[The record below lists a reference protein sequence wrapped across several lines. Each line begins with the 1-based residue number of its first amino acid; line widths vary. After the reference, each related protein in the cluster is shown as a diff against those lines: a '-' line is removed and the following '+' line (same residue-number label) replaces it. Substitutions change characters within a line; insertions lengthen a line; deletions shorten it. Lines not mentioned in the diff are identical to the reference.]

1 MTLLF
6 PDRLLKFFF
15 QQPATAKQWFDIR
28 TTRAQALV
36 LRSEYHGVDVRRQIE
51 TSRNCHRR
59 DATVHRPGTRWL
71 LPLFLAACS
80 SVAASQRNYYFKP
93 VDSQNTLAS
102 ASVTALFQD
111 QVGYVW
117 IATQSGLQRF
127 DGYRYLPL
135 RHDPDDSNSLP
146 ASFVTALAQD
156 SHERLWVGSLTHG
169 LAALDPTS
177 ARVVTQSRIGTTD
190 SLPRDAIGALAY
202 DPKRGLWIGDAAGI
216 ELMDVDTGKRRLIF
230 KFTGA
235 GHHNVLALT
244 LSTDG
249 TVWSATSSGLF
260 RIDAQSDI
268 AKHVAAQELPRAF
281 CVLIDSSG
289 NVYAGAADGL
299 YRIDKQGQ
307 TAQRVWPESDGR
319 VGERHVNAM
328 AQDRRGRLWLSVPG
342 AGITIYDPANGS
354 VHSLRQDP
362 AIPGSL
368 PDDNVTHLL
377 LDRSGLLWVGGD
389 ITGIATVDPN
399 GAQFRYILDTTPGR
413 AQKTNSIRAIVQDGD
428 GKLWLGTEGDGVK
441 SYDLD
446 QDRFEYFDDIFKL
459 KPTSFDATAQWQVT
473 SLADAGGQRLWV
485 ATNHGAFLFDP
496 KSRKATP
503 VPVASNGDN
512 GLPSSQVRTVLAARD
527 GSVWFGTYDSG
538 LARWW
543 PQIGTT
549 PERWQIFRHQL
560 DDDKSLANNAVLAL
574 YEDRTNRIWIGT
586 LNGLSVYEPERNA
599 VRSFRHQPA
608 DHQSLGDNLV
618 RILFQSGDGVLWV
631 GTQSGLDRVDN
642 PDTANPRFIHY
653 STKTGLPGA
662 TVLGIQEDAEHNIW
676 VSSNQGISV
685 YNRSLAAFLSF
696 TIRDGLQGREFNA
709 GASYRLA
716 NGELVFGGQ
725 HGLNIFNPDAIRH
738 DIYTPPIVVTGADVG
753 NTNLDSVPASGIS
766 MNQSQ
771 RILRFEF
778 AALDYA
784 DPQRNRFS
792 YRLRGFDPDWISA
805 FNQHSATYTNLPAG
819 TYDFQVRGSN
829 ADHVWNTE
837 GTSVAV
843 RIAPPWW
850 ASPGMKLLY
859 LVVIAVAAGLLGLT
873 YRRRRRRE
881 LHYHHELRNREDR
894 LRLALWGSGD
904 EFWDWDM
911 RDGIIY
917 RVGADQLVGGRHEDA
932 LSAEEWKR
940 HAVHPDD
947 LADVE
952 RRLFDHVEGR
962 KRFFESEHRI
972 RTLDGDWIWV
982 LSRGKVVELDENGKA
997 LRVCGTARNI
1007 TAARSADRD
1016 RRIATEVIDSMSEAV
1031 AVTNLD
1037 FSFVSVNRSFTRM
1050 FGYAEVEI
1058 VGQSA
1063 SLLDSVRH
1071 EREHYRA
1078 MRDAFLASGH
1088 WHGELWQR
1096 RNDGEEFL
1104 SWIEISEVRDAAGER
1119 THYVGV
1125 INDITQRK
1133 RTEQELRYLANYDTL
1148 TGLPNRTLLG
1158 ERLAHA
1164 VIRARRT
1171 SRKVALL
1178 FLDLDRFKH
1187 VNDSMGHAIGDR
1199 VLKTVGER
1207 LRASVSE
1214 AATVA
1219 RLGGDEFT
1227 VVLED
1232 VKNADEPLLVARQL
1246 LEVFS
1251 TPLVLD
1257 SGQQIMISPSI
1268 GISLYPDHAQVPTDL
1283 LKCADT
1289 AMYQAKEAGR
1299 NMYQVYTLA
1308 MDVNARQRAGMLG
1321 ALRLAIEHD
1330 EFRLVYQPMLD
1341 LDGGYI
1347 TGVEALLRW
1356 NSAEFGEV
1364 GPAVFI
1370 PLAEEAGL
1378 IERIGEFVLY
1388 RACTQLREW
1397 LNRGLTNIT
1406 MSVNLSALQLLRN
1419 ELTQRLCEILAEL
1432 NLAPESLELEL
1443 TESVLM
1449 ANPELAIHTLDRL
1462 HSLGVAIAI
1471 DDFGTGYSSLSYL
1484 KRLPIDTLKIDRSFV
1499 GDITTDPDDE
1509 AITKTIISMAHSLG
1523 LDVVAE
1529 GVETLEQLEY
1539 LHEQGCDVIQGHW
1552 LSPPLDAA
1560 ACFTFIR
1567 EFARSRPPIQPRRK
1581 LR

>member
-1 MTLLF
+1 MSLL
-6 PDRLLKFFF
+6 
-15 QQPATAKQWFDIR
+15 
-28 TTRAQALV
+28 
-36 LRSEYHGVDVRRQIE
+36 
-51 TSRNCHRR
+51 
-59 DATVHRPGTRWL
+59 
-71 LPLFLAACS
+71 LAAS
-80 SVAASQRNYYFKP
+80 SVAAANQRSYYFKP

-111 QVGYVW
+111 HVGYVW

-127 DGYRYLPL
+127 DGYRYLQL
-135 RHDPDDSNSLP
+135 RHDPDDPDSLP
-146 ASFVTALAQD
+146 GSFVTALAQD
-156 SHERLWVGSLTHG
+156 RDDRLWVGSLTHG
-169 LAALDPTS
+169 LAALDPAS
-177 ARVVTQSRIGTTD
+177 ARVVTRSRISTSD
-190 SLPRDAIGALAY
+190 SQPRDAIGALAY
-202 DPKRGLWIGDAAGI
+202 DPKRGLWIGNAAGI
-216 ELMDVDTGKRRLIF
+216 ELMDMDSGKRRAIL
-230 KFTGA
+230 KFDGTGN
-235 GHHNVLALT
+235 HNVSAFAL
-244 LSTDG
+244 SSDG
-249 TVWSATSSGLF
+249 TLWSATSNGLF
-260 RIDAQSDI
+260 RIGAHTDI
-268 AKHVAAQELPRAF
+268 AQRVAARELALTS
-281 CVLIDSSG
+281 CVLVDSAG
-289 NVYAGAADGL
+289 IVYVGATDGL
-299 YRIDKQGQ
+299 YRIDRQQ
-307 TAQRVWPESDGR
+307 LTARRVWPNADGLA
-319 VGERHVNAM
+319 GEGQVNAM
-328 AQDRRGRLWLSVPG
+328 VQDRRGRLWLSIPG
-342 AGITIYDPANGS
+342 AGLKIYDPSSGS
-354 VHSLRQDP
+354 VHALRQNSG
-362 AIPGSL
+362 IPGTL
-368 PDDNVTHLL
+368 PDDNVMHLL

-389 ITGIATVDPN
+389 ISGVSTVDPN
-399 GAQFRYILDTTPGR
+399 GAQFRFIADTTPGR
-413 AQKTNSIRAIVQDGD
+413 AQKTNSIRAIIQDSD
-428 GKLWLGTEGDGVK
+428 GTLWLGTEGDGLK
-441 SYDLD
+441 SYDPAN
-446 QDRFEYFDDIFKL
+446 DRFEYFDDVFKV
-459 KPTSFDATAQWQVT
+459 KRTATEPVPQWHIT
-473 SLADAGGQRLWV
+473 ALANASEHRLWL
-485 ATNHGAFLFDP
+485 ASNHGAFLFDP
-496 KSRKATP
+496 KLRKATP
-503 VPVASNGDN
+503 LSIADDGNA
-512 GLPSSQVRTVLAARD
+512 GLTGKPVRTVLAARD
-527 GSVWFGTYDSG
+527 GSVWIGTYDSG
-538 LARWW
+538 LAHLW
-543 PQIGTT
+543 PKTGTT
-549 PERWQIFRHQL
+549 SKRWQTFRH
-560 DDDKSLANNAVLAL
+560 DPNDARSLANNSILSL
-574 YEDRTNRIWIGT
+574 YQDRANRVWIGT
-586 LNGLSVYEPERNA
+586 LNGLSVYDPARGKFNT
-599 VRSFRHQPA
+599 FRHESGNRR
-608 DHQSLGDNLV
+608 SLGDNLI

-642 PDTANPRFIHY
+642 PDTPSPGFIHY

-662 TVLGIQEDAEHNIW
+662 TVLGIQEDRQHNIW
-676 VSSNQGISV
+676 VSTNQGIAV
-685 YNRSLAAFLSF
+685 YNRSLAAFSSF
-696 TIRDGLQGREFNA
+696 TLRDGLQGREFNA
-709 GASYRLA
+709 GASYQLGD
-716 NGELVFGGQ
+716 GELAFGGL

-738 DIYTPPIVVTGADVG
+738 DPYMPPIVITGADLG
-753 NTNLDSVPASGIS
+753 NANLDFVPVSGIS
-766 MNQSQ
+766 MSQSQ
-771 RILRFEF
+771 RVLRFEF
-778 AALDYA
+778 AALDYS
-784 DPQRNRFS
+784 DPLNNRFS

-805 FNQHSATYTNLPAG
+805 FDHHTATYTNLPAG
-819 TYDFQVRGSN
+819 DYVFEVRGSN
-829 ADHVWNTE
+829 ADQVWNTT

-843 RIAPPWW
+843 HITPPWW
-850 ASPGMKLLY
+850 ASRSMKLLY
-859 LVVIAVAAGLLGLT
+859 LTIGAIVASLLWLT
-873 YRRRRRRE
+873 YRRRRQRE
-881 LHYHHELRNREDR
+881 LHYHHELRDREDR

-911 RDGIIY
+911 RDGVIY
-917 RVGADQLVGGRHEDA
+917 RVGADQLIGGRREDS
-932 LSAEEWKR
+932 LSADDWKH

-947 LADVE
+947 LAAVE
-952 RRLFDHVEGR
+952 QRLFDHVEGR

-972 RTLDGDWIWV
+972 RTMDGDWIWV

-1007 TAARSADRD
+1007 TAARTAERE

-1037 FSFVSVNRSFTRM
+1037 FCFVSVNRAFTRM
-1050 FGYAEVEI
+1050 FGYTEAEI
-1058 VGQSA
+1058 VAQPA
-1063 SLLDSVRH
+1063 SLLDSLRH
-1071 EREHYRA
+1071 EREHYQA
-1078 MRDAFLASGH
+1078 MRNAFLASGH

-1096 RNDGEEFL
+1096 RKDGEEFL

-1232 VKNADEPLLVARQL
+1232 VKDADEPLQVANQL

-1251 TPLVLD
+1251 TPLNLD
-1257 SGQQIMISPSI
+1257 SGQQVMISPSI
-1268 GISLYPDHAQVPTDL
+1268 GISVYPDHAQVPTDL

-1299 NMYQVYTLA
+1299 NMYQVYTSA

-1321 ALRLAIEHD
+1321 ALRLAIERD
-1330 EFRLVYQPMLD
+1330 EFRIVYQPMLD
-1341 LDGGYI
+1341 LDGGHI

-1388 RACTQLREW
+1388 RACAQLREW
-1397 LNRGLTNIT
+1397 LGRGLTNFT

-1567 EFARSRPPIQPRRK
+1567 EFVRSRPPAQPRRK